1 MQHTALR
8 TIAILAVAVATSSCS
23 GGSSASPTPASPSPT
38 PATPSTPS
46 SVTVS
51 IVGIN
56 GNKSYTPNPVQTGGQ
71 ALVFK
76 NSDAATHHVVM
87 DDGSMD
93 FGLLAAGAST
103 TAKTVGNGGNFHCT
117 IHPSMVGSINGAVA
131 PDPTPG
137 SGNGY

>member
-1 MQHTALR
+1 MQYTTLR
-8 TIAILAVAVATSSCS
+8 AIAILAVAVATSSCG
-23 GGSSASPTPASPSPT
+23 GGSSASTSPAS
-38 PATPSTPS
+38 PSTPS

-51 IVGIN
+51 ILAVN

-76 NSDAATHHVVM
+76 NNDSTTHHVVM
-87 DDGSMD
+87 DDGSID
-93 FGLLAAGAST
+93 FGLLAPGAST
-103 TAKTVGNGGNFHCT
+103 AAKTIASGGNFHCA

-131 PDPTPG
+131 PDPAPG